1 MATAVATVAA
11 MASDPAISRA
21 ATGDSLTSTTI
32 AMVQGQEVEAEVAAA
47 VLVLVEWAVPARA
60 VMEALAAVA
69 ATGYQQVKASIMAG
83 HTIVIR
89 TSQPTNTVGSL
100 VQSKHP

>member
-11 MASDPAISRA
+11 MASDLGISRA

-32 AMVQGQEVEAEVAAA
+32 AMVQGQEVEVEVAL
-47 VLVLVEWAVPARA
+47 VLVVEWAVPARA
-60 VMEALAAVA
+60 AMEALAAVA

-100 VQSKHP
+100 VQSKHT